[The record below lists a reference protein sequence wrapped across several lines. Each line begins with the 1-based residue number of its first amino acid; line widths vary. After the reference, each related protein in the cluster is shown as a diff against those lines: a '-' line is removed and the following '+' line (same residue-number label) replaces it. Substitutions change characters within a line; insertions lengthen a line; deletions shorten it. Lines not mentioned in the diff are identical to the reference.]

1 MISFAWPWMILLLP
15 LPWVWQRFIKHKPAA
30 PQVHI
35 RFPKIQQLNKAF
47 AVPDDLRFAKFN
59 VRQILLTIAWL
70 CLVISLMRPEII
82 EDLGYMENNGYDLL
96 LAVDLSRSMDTVDF
110 VANGRPIS
118 RIAATKN
125 VVGDFVR
132 RRDGDRVGLIVFADH
147 AYMTV
152 PLTLDTYAVGKMLD
166 NLLVGM
172 AGDSTAIGD
181 AIGIGVNVLRKRPTA
196 SRVLI
201 LLTDGQDNSSHIPP
215 LMAAKIAQDSKVKIY
230 TIGVGN
236 QLDLELLTKI
246 AKMTGGTY
254 SEVKNV
260 HDLEAVYNEIDRLEK
275 SDAKQR
281 TILFRKPLYYIFTGL
296 ALLCCIAAYLYSKGI
311 FGRIMLSPKMR
322 SIYRGSRS
330 PSRG

>member
-1 MISFAWPWMILLLP
+1 MISFAWPWMVVLLP
-15 LPWVWQRFIKHKPAA
+15 LPWILRKVIQPKPADA
-30 PQVHI
+30 RIHI
-35 RFPKIQQLNKAF
+35 RFPKVQQLKQAF
-47 AVPDDLRFAKFN
+47 ALPQDLKFGKFN
-59 VRQILLTIAWL
+59 ARQILLSLAWVF
-70 CLVISLMRPEII
+70 LVISLMRPEII
-82 EDLGYMENNGYDLL
+82 EDLGYMEHSGYDLL

-132 RRDGDRVGLIVFADH
+132 HRDGDRVGLIVFADH

-166 NLLVGM
+166 NLMVGM

-181 AIGIGVNVLRKRPTA
+181 AIGIGVNVLRKRPTS

-215 LMAAKIAQDSKVKIY
+215 LMAAKIAQSSNIKIY

-260 HDLEAVYNEIDRLEK
+260 QDLEAVYTEIDRLEK
-275 SDAKQR
+275 SNAKQR
-281 TILFRKPLYYIFTGL
+281 TILFKRPLFYIFTIL
-296 ALLCCIAAYLYSKGI
+296 ALVCCLVASLGMIE
-311 FGRIMLSPKMR
+311 RIRMIRYGLK
-322 SIYRGSRS
+322 
-330 PSRG
+330 